1 MKIKSLVV
9 ENVASYRDCTTFAFD
24 DTMNILIGP
33 NGGGKTNL
41 QRIVALTISKFFIH
55 QYQFVRDDN
64 NVRIERHDPWNE
76 RVLKRAFPPYLGNS
90 AADQLIQ
97 IELVPE
103 KRDVQNIEAIG
114 GNLSQFNE
122 QLSYWEK
129 KYEVYE
135 PLPFAKAISESIS
148 FTYTIRNLQLEPS
161 GKDTAQGAF
170 AEYLRE
176 FFIFLRVAHRVP
188 DVTLSSPVFFF
199 SSERTLS
206 RQFEVQAAQLSEQ
219 AYFDGYRSAYQAAV
233 GENMNLMQWGAQ
245 HFVRLY
251 RRAVT
256 AAAKVKDK
264 IWSDFFYQYDDVKL
278 LTHYLEQ
285 LGYTWNF
292 ATDTDQLSFS
302 FLLTKDGEQRSTD
315 MFSSGEREIVHFL
328 LAMFALNV
336 RDGLVLVDEPELHLH
351 PRWQRIFLGL
361 FRDVSVDRNNQ
372 FVVTTHSP
380 VFVTPETIDSV
391 TRIYRTP
398 GKGSSR
404 VALRNVELPEK
415 KNLVRMIN
423 SQNNERLF
431 FADKVVL
438 VEGIT
443 DRLLMESL
451 LDRVG
456 TKFNHS
462 AAIEVIE
469 VGGKHNLEDY
479 AIVLE
484 GLLTPVFTVADR
496 DYLTTVGSQQTR
508 ALFHVDYDKQWEVLT
523 KDKKSSDRKYL
534 LTLLTSAVQSV
545 DMVELKKFLGYFGAR
560 LQKLKKPLTAVE
572 NQVLEDDYA
581 RLRKKGI
588 FLLRRG
594 EIEDYLPSGSKDLR
608 GIVEFVSNSG
618 WINQLEEAEAR
629 TELGEIASA
638 VLGIGSNEHELLMK
652 ELADGRFSIVESA
665 VKDTQ
670 GSEAPSGHP

>member
-1 MKIKSLVV
+1 M
-9 ENVASYRDCTTFAFD
+9 
-24 DTMNILIGP
+24 
-33 NGGGKTNL
+33 
-41 QRIVALTISKFFIH
+41 
-55 QYQFVRDDN
+55 RDDN
-64 NVRIERHDPWNE
+64 NVKIERHDPWNE
-76 RVLKRAFPPYLGNS
+76 RALKRAFPPYMGNS

-114 GNLSQFNE
+114 GNLSKFND

-135 PLPFAKAISESIS
+135 PLPFARAISASPS
-148 FTYTIRNLQLEPS
+148 FTFSIRNLQLEPS
-161 GKDTAQGAF
+161 AKDTAQGAF

-199 SSERTLS
+199 SSERALS
-206 RQFEVQAAQLSEQ
+206 RQFDVQAAQLSEQ

-251 RRAVT
+251 RQAV
-256 AAAKVKDK
+256 AAGSNVKDK
-264 IWSDFFYQYDDVKL
+264 TWRDFFYQYDDVKL

-292 ATDTDQLSFS
+292 STDADQLSFS

-361 FRDVSVDRNNQ
+361 FRDVSADRNSQ
-372 FVVTTHSP
+372 FIVTTHSP

-391 TRIYRTP
+391 TRIYRIP

-438 VEGIT
+438 IEGIS
-443 DRLLMESL
+443 DRLLVESL

-456 TKFNHS
+456 TKFNSS

-469 VGGKHNLEDY
+469 VGGKHNLKDY

-496 DYLTTVGSQQTR
+496 DYLTSVGGSQTR
-508 ALFHVDYDKQWEVLT
+508 SLFQEDYDKQRKVLT
-523 KDKKSSDRKYL
+523 KDKKSVDRKSL
-534 LTLLTSAVQSV
+534 LSLLASAVNGA
-545 DMVELKKFLGYFGAR
+545 DIAELKKFWEYFVAR
-560 LQKLKKPLTAVE
+560 LQRLKEPLSAVE
-572 NQVLEDDYA
+572 EQWLNADYA
-581 RLRKKGI
+581 ELRKKNT

-594 EIEDYLPSGSKDLR
+594 EIEDYLPSGSRDLK
-608 GIVEFVSNSG
+608 GIVEFVSNPE
-618 WINQLEEAEAR
+618 WINRVEDAEAR
-629 TELGEIASA
+629 RELGQIASA
-638 VLGIGSNEHELLMK
+638 VLGLECKQHDSLIE
-652 ELADGRFSIVESA
+652 ELAAGRFSVA
-665 VKDTQ
+665 PPAAGDTH
-670 GSEAPSGHP
+670 GSGAKTPS

>member
-1 MKIKSLVV
+1 
-9 ENVASYRDCTTFAFD
+9 
-24 DTMNILIGP
+24 MNSM
-33 NGGGKTNL
+33 
-41 QRIVALTISKFFIH
+41 R
-55 QYQFVRDDN
+55 
-64 NVRIERHDPWNE
+64 
-76 RVLKRAFPPYLGNS
+76 
-90 AADQLIQ
+90 
-97 IELVPE
+97 
-103 KRDVQNIEAIG
+103 
-114 GNLSQFNE
+114 
-122 QLSYWEK
+122 
-129 KYEVYE
+129 
-135 PLPFAKAISESIS
+135 
-148 FTYTIRNLQLEPS
+148 
-161 GKDTAQGAF
+161 
-170 AEYLRE
+170 
-176 FFIFLRVAHRVP
+176 
-188 DVTLSSPVFFF
+188 
-199 SSERTLS
+199 
-206 RQFEVQAAQLSEQ
+206 
-219 AYFDGYRSAYQAAV
+219 
-233 GENMNLMQWGAQ
+233 WGAQ

-292 ATDTDQLSFS
+292 ATDADQLSFS

-372 FVVTTHSP
+372 FIVTTHSP

-431 FADKVVL
+431 FADKVAL

-443 DRLLMESL
+443 DMLLMESL

-456 TKFNHS
+456 TKLNNS

-484 GLLTPVFTVADR
+484 GLLTPVFTVAGLGLS
-496 DYLTTVGSQQTR
+496 YYCG
-508 ALFHVDYDKQWEVLT
+508 
-523 KDKKSSDRKYL
+523 KS
-534 LTLLTSAVQSV
+534 AN
-545 DMVELKKFLGYFGAR
+545 AR
-560 LQKLKKPLTAVE
+560 VISR
-572 NQVLEDDYA
+572 
-581 RLRKKGI
+581 RLRQAVGGADERQEE
-588 FLLRRG
+588 LRSQVPADTADERG
-594 EIEDYLPSGSKDLR
+594 
-608 GIVEFVSNSG
+608 
-618 WINQLEEAEAR
+618 
-629 TELGEIASA
+629 
-638 VLGIGSNEHELLMK
+638 
-652 ELADGRFSIVESA
+652 
-665 VKDTQ
+665 
-670 GSEAPSGHP
+670 